1 MDKLSMKKYLL
12 GSLLIIAILITII
25 GCNYNKPKIEKE
37 EEVLDGISFKTEF
50 ENVPNERY
58 HLVIE
63 KENPFKYLTVDNM
76 DEVFKTTN
84 IIILGYPTSDVT
96 RAVVEQLIKIS
107 KELNL
112 ENIYY
117 YNILDN
123 RTIYTINETQD
134 EQNNEKIEIVKEKE
148 KTTSFE
154 KLSTYISSYFKSQQI
169 LYKDKIYTPEEKT
182 VIVPVVILIKDGK
195 IIKYYDK
202 FDQKEQDDFTSL
214 TEEDYQKL
222 KDSITAIIE

>member
-1 MDKLSMKKYLL
+1 MKKYLL